1 MSKHTQGPW
10 TALQVEHYWQ
20 VSREHE
26 YGATGICQVFHTD
39 PAQMQANAAL
49 IAAAP
54 DLLEALK
61 GAFDWNQ
68 ADIEGFD
75 DITPSMEMLEAR
87 AEVIKA
93 AIAKATV

>member
-54 DLLEALK
+54 DLLEALT
-61 GAFDWNQ
+61 ALTANLD
-68 ADIEGFD
+68 EGDFISTTRID
-75 DITPSMEMLEAR
+75 A
-87 AEVIKA
+87 AKA
-93 AIAKATV
+93 AIAKAGS